1 MTDSKPE
8 RVVVGTHEIAKLADV
23 EERTPAKWITRTRNG
38 QLQPPFPDP
47 DHPSVSGRPAWRV
60 MTVEQWLR
68 DSGRMDPEEFETAK
82 GDPEC

>member
-1 MTDSKPE
+1 MTDSE
-8 RVVVGTHEIAKLADV
+8 RVVVGTHEIAKLAGV
-23 EERTPAKWITRTRNG
+23 EERTPAKWITRTRYG

-47 DHPSVSGRPAWRV
+47 DHPSVSGRPACCV